1 MKYDVVATTRSG
13 WNGAET
19 VRIVACNLTRR
30 EADRECTEYQRS
42 RYRDTTFSV
51 EQAEVSIQ
59 KAGLNGSLDL
69 LGTR

>member
-19 VRIVACNLTRR
+19 VRIVARDLTRHQA
-30 EADRECTEYQRS
+30 ERECSEYRRS

-51 EQAEVSIQ
+51 EPS
-59 KAGLNGSLDL
+59 
-69 LGTR
+69 